1 MQSHDKVF
9 KLFLSDI
16 DVARDFLTAH
26 LPPDI
31 GERCDFNTLQ
41 LESAS
46 FVDEALRARVS
57 DMLYSLHTTAGT
69 GYIYCLIEHQ
79 SKPENM
85 MAFRLIR
92 YCLAAMQQHLEQGH
106 NQLPL
111 VVPLLFYQGERSPYP
126 YSLRWLDAFDDPVL
140 ATRIYSKA
148 FPLIDLTVTSD
159 EEIKTHRRAALLELV
174 QKHIR
179 TRDMLELARDIGL
192 LFERWQVP
200 LRQKKALL
208 YYIAQTGNTSRP
220 ADFIEIVA
228 EPLSTD
234 REEIMTIAQQL
245 KQIGFEEGMQA
256 GVIQGREQGIE
267 QGMKTSARQ
276 IARQLLLTG
285 MAREQVQ
292 QITRLSDE
300 EMAQL
305 ALSANI

>member
-1 MQSHDKVF
+1 MECYKCF
-9 KLFLSDI
+9 C
-16 DVARDFLTAH
+16 
-26 LPPDI
+26 PPPS
-31 GERCDFNTLQ
+31 G
-41 LESAS
+41 
-46 FVDEALRARVS
+46 
-57 DMLYSLHTTAGT
+57 
-69 GYIYCLIEHQ
+69 
-79 SKPENM
+79 
-85 MAFRLIR
+85 
-92 YCLAAMQQHLEQGH
+92 
-106 NQLPL
+106 
-111 VVPLLFYQGERSPYP
+111 PLLFYQGERSPYP

-140 ATRIYSKA
+140 ATRIYSKD

-200 LRQKKALL
+200 LMQKRALL

-220 ADFIEIVA
+220 ADFIEMVA

-305 ALSANI
+305 ALSANIQDDLSDNA